1 MSPALYPVA
10 EPAISA
16 LLVGRYD
23 SEQRVLHEV
32 LRSLGWT
39 LFEAED
45 AGHALSCLHRNAVH
59 VVIADSGMAQRNW
72 TEILEAVCLLKPTP
86 LLIVTSR
93 TADDHLWAEVL
104 NMGGFDVL
112 AQPFDRVEVERVL
125 ASARRHFHTRPAPGF
140 PRRRGTA
147 SVA

>member
-1 MSPALYPVA
+1 MSPALYPGA
-10 EPAISA
+10 EPAVSA

-23 SEQRVLHEV
+23 SDQQVLHDV
-32 LRSLGWT
+32 LRNLGWT
-39 LFEAED
+39 VFEAED
-45 AGHALSCLHRNAVH
+45 AGYALSYLRRNPVH
-59 VVIADSGMAQRNW
+59 VVIADAGIPQRNW
-72 TEILEAVCLLKPTP
+72 KEILESVGSLKPAP

-125 ASARRHFHTRPAPGF
+125 ASARRRFHARPALSVSEA
-140 PRRRGTA
+140 PRHR
-147 SVA
+147 VA

>member
-1 MSPALYPVA
+1 
-10 EPAISA
+10 
-16 LLVGRYD
+16 LLIGRYE
-23 SEQRVLHEV
+23 SERKLLHEV
-32 LRSLGWT
+32 FHSLAWT

-45 AGHALSCLHRNAVH
+45 PRYALSCLRQNLVH
-59 VVIADSGMAQRNW
+59 VVIANADLPHWSW
-72 TEILEAVCLLKPTP
+72 KEILEDVHSIKPTP

-125 ASARRHFHTRPAPGF
+125 ASARRHFNPPRPIHKGRVAP
-140 PRRRGTA
+140 RA
-147 SVA
+147 IA